1 MYTAIIRLGGQNIS
15 FNLAFVRRFVVL
27 QFTAIKLVFRCK
39 CLLPS
44 GGTCRLWDHY
54 KETVF
59 GVKGPRQNST
69 TKINDTEILHYII
82 LQRELVRL
90 ESTPGFQNEQHGR
103 FGANSR
109 CFNFYTKRENELQ
122 RT

>member
-1 MYTAIIRLGGQNIS
+1 M
-15 FNLAFVRRFVVL
+15 
-27 QFTAIKLVFRCK
+27 
-39 CLLPS
+39 
-44 GGTCRLWDHY
+44 
-54 KETVF
+54 
-59 GVKGPRQNST
+59 
-69 TKINDTEILHYII
+69 NDTEILHYII

>member
-27 QFTAIKLVFRCK
+27 QFTAIKLLYSVVNVYFHQEEPAVF
-39 CLLPS
+39 
-44 GGTCRLWDHY
+44 G
-54 KETVF
+54 TVF

>member
-27 QFTAIKLVFRCK
+27 QFTAIKLLYSVVNVYFHQEE
-39 CLLPS
+39 
-44 GGTCRLWDHY
+44 LWDHY